1 MNIKYFAASYIADC
15 KANEELVFPLLYKLA
30 PKELLDNQNLP
41 SNFIR
46 SIWFNLS
53 AKERTNLAYRK
64 LESSDLDYIVNKE
77 DKTSVLKVLVSQH
90 QLTENQATKLFSLDN
105 EALIESIYQYSKST
119 EIKKLAASKLRNL
132 TYLKEELNWR
142 TEVLPD
148 EVENFLVTFEK
159 LNPSREL
166 NLYIGF
172 YLHKYESIRD
182 VAPSLPFDSKV
193 LGVYVGSPY
202 LTPSTSE
209 EIVARIKLGSTLP
222 SKYLLMALVANPRTS
237 HKALLELKDI
247 LGENEE
253 TYEVK
258 QILVQSLLKDI
269 VEKSYTEIDDLV
281 SYNRVFKRSK
291 TSSFKP
297 AGRIL
302 DLLILS
308 ENVSLPSESREE
320 ILRELKVSANEHS
333 YLSYK
338 AIECYQNFTPEEIVR
353 EDVSE
358 SDPIEVDPRYL
369 EMKLSNISFNS
380 WRELSYLLNTN
391 FGSCDKT
398 WSTALMIFNQY
409 DGTLDEFI
417 NTSKNI

>member
-1 MNIKYFAASYIADC
+1 MNIKYFAASYVADC

-64 LESSDLDYIVNKE
+64 LDSSDLDYIVSKE
-77 DKTSVLKVLVSQH
+77 EKTSVLKALVSQH
-90 QLTENQATKLFSLDN
+90 QLTENQVNKLFLLEN
-105 EALIESIYQYSKST
+105 EALIESIYQNSKSS

-132 TYLKEELNWR
+132 TYLKEELNER
-142 TEVLPD
+142 TAVLPV
-148 EVENFLVTFEK
+148 EVESFLQIFEK

-172 YLHKYESIRD
+172 YLHKFESIRE
-182 VAPSLPFDSKV
+182 VASNLSFNSKV
-193 LGVYVGSPY
+193 LSVYVGSPY
-202 LTPSTSE
+202 LTPSASE
-209 EIVARIKLGSTLP
+209 EIVARIKLDSTLP
-222 SKYLLMALVANPRTS
+222 NKYLLMALVANPRAS
-237 HKALLELKDI
+237 QKALLELKDI
-247 LGENEE
+247 LGKNEE
-253 TYEVK
+253 MYEVK
-258 QILVQSLLKDI
+258 QILEQSLLKEI

-308 ENVSLPSESREE
+308 ENASLPSECREE
-320 ILRELKVSANEHS
+320 ILRELKISANEHS

-338 AIECYQNFTPEEIVR
+338 AIECYQIFTPEEIVR
-353 EDVSE
+353 EDISE
-358 SDPIEVDPRYL
+358 SNLFEVDSRYL

-391 FGSCDKT
+391 FGSCEKT

-409 DGTLDEFI
+409 DGSLDDFI

>member
-1 MNIKYFAASYIADC
+1 MNIKYFAASYVADC

-64 LESSDLDYIVNKE
+64 LESSDLDYIISKE
-77 DKTSVLKVLVSQH
+77 DKTSVLKVLISQH
-90 QLTENQATKLFSLDN
+90 QITENQASKLFSLDN
-105 EALIESIYQYSKST
+105 EALTENIYQYSKSP
-119 EIKKLAASKLRNL
+119 EVKKLAASKLRNL
-132 TYLKEELNWR
+132 TYLKEELNGR
-142 TEVLPD
+142 TEVLPG
-148 EVENFLVTFEK
+148 EVENLLGIIEK

-172 YLHKYESIRD
+172 YLHKFGSIRD
-182 VAPSLPFDSKV
+182 VASKLPFDSKV
-193 LGVYVGSPY
+193 LSVYVGSPY
-202 LTPSTSE
+202 ITPSASE
-209 EIVARIKLGSTLP
+209 EITDRIKLDSTLP

-247 LGENEE
+247 LGKNEE
-253 TYEVK
+253 IYEVK
-258 QILVQSLLKDI
+258 QILEQSLLKEI

-281 SYNRVFKRSK
+281 SFNRVFKRSK
-291 TSSFKP
+291 TSPFKP

-308 ENVSLPSESREE
+308 ENASLPGECREE
-320 ILRELKVSANEHS
+320 ILKELKISANEHS
-333 YLSYK
+333 YLLYK
-338 AIECYQNFTPEEIVR
+338 AIECYQYFTPEEIVR
-353 EDVSE
+353 EDLSE
-358 SDPIEVDPRYL
+358 KDLFEVDSRYL

-380 WRELSYLLNTN
+380 WKELSYLLNTN